1 MRAETGQALLAST
14 PQLRPGGPRLS
25 SLVGRIAESRGLT
38 LVDSSP
44 IPSTPV
50 PSTPAP
56 STPAPSTDHATEPL
70 ATAALAAVALTPAA
84 PPPAAPAPVAPV
96 PSTSVSSTSATAV
109 RRVDAPAL
117 WLPAAGLV
125 TAPPA
130 SRFRAQSTLPVDGV
144 ALLGAHG
151 GAGVTSLLRA
161 GLDQVAVDADRR
173 WPPAGP
179 VLLVARTSTSGLEWA
194 RDLARQHASGSAGD
208 VELLGLVLLPDAPGR
223 LPARTAGLRDLVS
236 GAFARTWQLPWLEE
250 WRLAAATEPLPAH
263 PDVQHLAAELAR
275 TAPLMHPDL
284 SCTTPRTR
292 GDLL

>member
-1 MRAETGQALLAST
+1 MRPETGEALLAST

-25 SLVGRIAESRGLT
+25 SLVGRVAESRGLT
-38 LVDSSP
+38 LVDSP
-44 IPSTPV
+44 PV
-50 PSTPAP
+50 PSTPVMSTTSTVAP
-56 STPAPSTDHATEPL
+56 
-70 ATAALAAVALTPAA
+70 ATA
-84 PPPAAPAPVAPV
+84 APV
-96 PSTSVSSTSATAV
+96 PSTSASPTRAAV

-117 WLPAAGLV
+117 SLPSAGLV
-125 TAPPA
+125 SAPPPGRCRDTA
-130 SRFRAQSTLPVDGV
+130 TLPVDGV

-161 GLDQVAVDADRR
+161 GLHQVAVDAGRC

-194 RDLARQHASGSAGD
+194 RDLARQHASGLAGD
-208 VELLGLVLLPDAPGR
+208 VELLGLVLVPDAPGR

-250 WRLAAATEPLPAH
+250 WRLAATTEPLPVH
-263 PDVQHLAAELAR
+263 PDVQRLAAELAR
-275 TAPLMHPDL
+275 TSPLSHHL
-284 SCTTPRTR
+284 SCTTTRTR